1 MAEKIVEEEQEQVNQ
16 ELADA
21 LDWDGSGTERSRGS
35 YEQDKPWENDDA
47 DESKEEDAVEEA
59 ATEEGEDKE
68 VATKEDEESTES
80 DESEEVVESEEGGVA
95 TFTIDGKKYTSE
107 EIASDPKLLSKM
119 ATHYNQ
125 VGHFQK
131 LLDEERANLSK
142 RDEAIAQL
150 EQEKQAIEKEW
161 IKRKMAEE
169 NEQKARTQEAEA
181 PKPRPDNKQLQ
192 HQLKPYFDKLKEE
205 GRLTEDEID
214 EHSGLL
220 AEYMY
225 DYANMQ
231 KLVES
236 VAVITSKA
244 LGRIDELESFVNPAV
259 KQYGQL
265 EAAREHERV
274 QKEAAAIEGY
284 EELADSDNWEKL
296 MRYISEKV
304 AASPQ
309 DNNGRPMFDPIF
321 DPETMA
327 QQWDA
332 MQGPVLRKALAEQK
346 KKAEAQMK
354 SDAKRAS
361 GSATSGGKTP
371 KKKPQQKGAP
381 TESDE
386 ALDWGD
392 GRYAG

>member
-1 MAEKIVEEEQEQVNQ
+1 MADKRNEEQKQLDQ
-16 ELADA
+16 ELDDA

-35 YEQDKPWENDDA
+35 YDDEPWEDDKA
-47 DESKEEDAVEEA
+47 DESKEEDAGEEA
-59 ATEEGEDKE
+59 ATEEGEDEE
-68 VATKEDEESTES
+68 VATKEEEESTES
-80 DESEEVVESEEGGVA
+80 DDSEDDEAEEGDVT

-131 LLDEERANLSK
+131 LLDEERANLSA
-142 RDEAIAQL
+142 RDASIAQL
-150 EQEKQAIEKEW
+150 EQEKQAIEREW
-161 IKRKMAEE
+161 IKRKMAED
-169 NEQKARTQEAEA
+169 NEREAQKQKAEA
-181 PKPRPDNKQLQ
+181 PKPRPNNKTLQ
-192 HQLKPYFDKLKEE
+192 HQLKPYFEQLKAD
-205 GRLTEDEID
+205 GRLTEDELE
-214 EHSGLL
+214 EHGGLI

-231 KLVES
+231 RLVES
-236 VAVITSKA
+236 VAVITSRA
-244 LGRIDELESFVNPAV
+244 LGRIDELEGFVNPAV
-259 KQYGQL
+259 QKFGEQ
-265 EAAREHERV
+265 EALRYHEKV

-284 EELADSDNWEKL
+284 EELADPENWEKL
-296 MRYISEKV
+296 IRYISEKV

-309 DNNGRPMFDPIF
+309 DEKGRPQFDPIF

-332 MQGPVLRKALAEQK
+332 MQGPVLRKALAEQR

-354 SDAKRAS
+354 SDAKMAG

-371 KKKPQQKGAP
+371 KKKPKQKGAP
-381 TESDE
+381 TPTDD

-392 GRYAG
+392 GRYAV